1 MKLKPERITPIG
13 KASKTHMQIHN
24 PHHLCASLQAD
35 MHAFELQP
43 SGSQAQK
50 CSALAS
56 HTQDLTPPLA
66 FPSQEQHHSL

>member
-1 MKLKPERITPIG
+1 MHLKLICKF
-13 KASKTHMQIHN
+13 HN
-24 PHHLCASLQAD
+24 PHYLCASLQAD

-56 HTQDLTPPLA
+56 HIQDLTPPLA